1 MSAGVFTISKYEA
14 DSGDIHPIKVQPET
28 LTANIGSANTA
39 PTAAV
44 DNNLFARTGGG
55 NRAYGVRARY
65 VTVRFTGA
73 APDGYAPN
81 TRLRIPVM
89 TQQAWDDAV
98 AGETTGTYLGSAIQV
113 VSKVRESGR
122 G

>member
-14 DSGDIHPIKVQPET
+14 DSGDIHPIRVQPET
-28 LTANIGSANTA
+28 IAANLGTANSA

-44 DNNLFARTGGG
+44 DNELFARVGGG

-65 VTVRFTGA
+65 ATVRFTGA
-73 APDGYAPN
+73 APEGYAPN
-81 TRLRIPVM
+81 TTLKIPVL
-89 TQQAWDDAV
+89 TEATFDQIVPGQS
-98 AGETTGTYLGSAIQV
+98 TGTYLGSAIVV